1 MSGDA
6 QAPDACTQGVR
17 NNLIPFI
24 LLEAIAPE
32 DRPDF
37 EAIYLRHRSMLLCVA
52 RRALGASPLAEDA
65 VEESFIALA
74 RSFEKWRE
82 KPDEEIRRW
91 LITVTRYRALAILNE
106 QNALGD
112 APDARLPAPPE
123 DDRTE
128 LERIVDALPPR
139 YAQVIRLRYLE
150 GFSAR
155 EIGRMLDMSP
165 GAVRQRIAR
174 AKEKLR
180 ALLIENGYEEYF
192 T

>member
-1 MSGDA
+1 MS
-6 QAPDACTQGVR
+6 
-17 NNLIPFI
+17 
-24 LLEAIAPE
+24 EAIAPE
-32 DRPDF
+32 DRPGF
-37 EAIYLRHRSMLLCVA
+37 EALYLRYRSLLLRVA

-65 VEESFIALA
+65 VEEAFLALA
-74 RSFEKWRE
+74 KSFEKWRA
-82 KPDEEIRRW
+82 KPEEEVRRW
-91 LITVTRYRALAILNE
+91 LITVTRYRALAILRE

-112 APDARLPAPPE
+112 APGAELPAPPE

-128 LERIVDALPPR
+128 LERLVDALPPR
-139 YAQVIRLRYLE
+139 YAEVIRLRYLD

-155 EIGRMLDMSP
+155 EIARMLDMSP